1 MAINTITLTPP
12 LFLWP
17 LHCLSFDIR
26 LLITPLLYLHSFLRE
41 SCCSIFRGFCVQGF
55 VQHCLSFSPIS
66 LHHCIFCPSNYVFWF
81 IPFWYILYIQ
91 TISISVSLKKWEK
104 NHFDN
109 RLCWAPMNLRH
120 SVVCQTA
127 LSRPSASSKWYLL
140 KWSRFSFTLHWSVI
154 I

>member
-12 LFLWP
+12 PYFWP

-26 LLITPLLYLHSFLRE
+26 LLITPLLYLQSFWRE
-41 SCCSIFRGFCVQGF
+41 SCCSIFRVFVCSGLSAIVCLF
-55 VQHCLSFSPIS
+55 VQYLYIIVFSVLLIMS
-66 LHHCIFCPSNYVFWF
+66 SNYT
-81 IPFWYILYIQ
+81 IWYILVSSNFS
-91 TISISVSLKKWEK
+91 TSVSLKKWEK

-127 LSRPSASSKWYLL
+127 LSQPSSSSKWYLL
-140 KWSRFSFTLHWSVI
+140 K
-154 I
+154 